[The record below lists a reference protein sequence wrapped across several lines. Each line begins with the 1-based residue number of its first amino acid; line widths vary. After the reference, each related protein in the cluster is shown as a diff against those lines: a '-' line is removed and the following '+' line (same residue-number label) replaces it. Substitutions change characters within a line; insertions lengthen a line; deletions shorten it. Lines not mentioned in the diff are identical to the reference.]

1 MVVYLRPIRS
11 ENTPVGISNM
21 ALLTM
26 ATEKILNPKTYD
38 PDTSEKYIAAI
49 GAHKLKPTKN
59 PCQVSILIFLVKS
72 TGTLY
77 FTFRGINS
85 LPSPF
90 FKEGLREI

>member
-1 MVVYLRPIRS
+1 
-11 ENTPVGISNM
+11 M

-77 FTFRGINS
+77 FTFREINS

-90 FKEGLREI
+90 LQGGTKGVFIVKILHVQNLPQA